1 MRMEANSSHHHHHPH
16 LTPKVWGAFPGA
28 LLEEAIAAIVILTF
42 TRIPVSHPGGD
53 LSWRR
58 QKTRLLV
65 IPWPQ
70 ASSLDTLREAN
81 FEIEIFSLFCK
92 ITEFNITI
100 LLWQRL

>member
-1 MRMEANSSHHHHHPH
+1 MRMEANSPHPH
-16 LTPKVWGAFPGA
+16 PPQRFWGAFPGA
-28 LLEEAIAAIVILTF
+28 LLGEAIAAIVILTF

-58 QKTRLLV
+58 QKTRVLV

-81 FEIEIFSLFCK
+81 FEIEISLFCK
-92 ITEFNITI
+92 VTEFNITI